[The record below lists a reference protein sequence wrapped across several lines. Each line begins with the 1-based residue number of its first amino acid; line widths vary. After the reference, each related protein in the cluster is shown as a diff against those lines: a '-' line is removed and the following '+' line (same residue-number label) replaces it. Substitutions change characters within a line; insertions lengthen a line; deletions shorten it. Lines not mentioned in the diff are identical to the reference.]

1 MRKKHPP
8 KTGKALVR
16 IAIGSGTGA
25 MVCAFA
31 PPLLE
36 LQGDMTT
43 INSLAL
49 TFGVVFTSCVGAIT
63 IEALR

>member
-1 MRKKHPP
+1 MQQPKPP
-8 KTGKALVR
+8 KYPSALMR
-16 IAIGSGTGA
+16 IATGSGIGA

-36 LQGDMTT
+36 LQGDMST

-63 IEALR
+63 MDALR